1 MDEDNNGRKKDKE
14 SGIADVI
21 KKVVSIGVG
30 AAFMTED
37 AVKNSLGDLPLPK
50 DIVSGLVQNAKGA
63 KKEFSDG
70 VRKEF
75 REYLSKLDLT
85 KLVSNALENY
95 DFNIQATVT
104 LKKKNGDTKSDVV
117 VSTEKKE
124 DESSS

>member
-1 MDEDNNGRKKDKE
+1 
-14 SGIADVI
+14 
-21 KKVVSIGVG
+21 
-30 AAFMTED
+30 MTED
-37 AVKNSLGDLPLPK
+37 AVKNILGDLPLPK

-104 LKKKNGDTKSDVV
+104 LKKKMVTQNLMWLSLRKIKKMKSPRL
-117 VSTEKKE
+117 SI
-124 DESSS
+124 

>member
-1 MDEDNNGRKKDKE
+1 MINGLLQ
-14 SGIADVI
+14 IARAS
-21 KKVVSIGVG
+21 KVFISLFGGCVG

-37 AVKNSLGDLPLPK
+37 AVKNILGDLPLPK

-104 LKKKNGDTKSDVV
+104 LRKKNGDTKSDVV